1 MKSPESNVQYQ
12 GSVLLS
18 SLRCPRVLQGALAA
32 EGAPAPCS
40 SSLVRWDCCANIISC
55 DVVIC
60 FLLPTCF
67 LCCCM
72 NWWRGKV
79 ELQLCSLG
87 IICFFWSTTLQQ
99 SALCICGSAGSCFVP
114 PHVLIQWHA
123 GRHCLL
129 KQSVVLCFFYL
140 SFSWGF
146 LFAHS
151 VHFFTS
157 NTTNWHLCCAVLFL
171 LKTAVHNKSQ
181 ITSSFHLTIVI
192 KNFSFFPSVCMLI
205 FIWCIN
211 FFYQSLPSKHVS
223 IRFCKFIQNMLNC
236 CWEEIRIQKRMTSSM
251 IAAEN
256 SQLLVTNFSAIFLYI
271 HSPR

>member
-1 MKSPESNVQYQ
+1 MKSPESNAQYQ
-12 GSVLLS
+12 GSVLIS
-18 SLRCPRVLQGALAA
+18 SLRCPRVLQGALTA
-32 EGAPAPCS
+32 EGAPAPHSGS
-40 SSLVRWDCCANIISC
+40 SVRWDCCANIISC

-99 SALCICGSAGSCFVP
+99 AAPLHMWLCRLLLCPSTCFNSVA
-114 PHVLIQWHA
+114 HRQTLFFKTISGFVF
-123 GRHCLL
+123 LL
-129 KQSVVLCFFYL
+129 PFF
-140 SFSWGF
+140 SFRIF
-146 LFAHS
+146 FAHS

-192 KNFSFFPSVCMLI
+192 KNFFFSPVYVC
-205 FIWCIN
+205 
-211 FFYQSLPSKHVS
+211 
-223 IRFCKFIQNMLNC
+223 
-236 CWEEIRIQKRMTSSM
+236 
-251 IAAEN
+251 
-256 SQLLVTNFSAIFLYI
+256 
-271 HSPR
+271 